1 MEIGGVGA
9 SAFWQSVYSSRTSKV
24 PQEVSQ
30 FEAPPTHMQAI
41 KHAADPAEQVSK
53 PNSPYPSLLSPG
65 LPPTTGTSSSSGL
78 PAERIVQASGSMYA
92 INDFSHPD
100 SFLDHIKQAKDYSQA
115 RSNLA

>member
-30 FEAPPTHMQAI
+30 FEAPPSHMQAI

-53 PNSPYPSLLSPG
+53 PNSPYPSPLSPG
-65 LPPTTGTSSSSGL
+65 LPPTSGTSSSGL

-100 SFLDHIKQAKDYSQA
+100 SFLDHIKQAKGYERATSA
-115 RSNLA
+115 